1 MVGPQSNTHTRSLF
15 LFTTALSSALGEILT
30 PAIKDPNLVW
40 IWAAPAIVL
49 AVQTVVFWIKYRKYD
64 DDEFMTEETAEHTPD
79 ASSVDSAQTTRGKD
93 DEKL

>member
-1 MVGPQSNTHTRSLF
+1 MSKLVTGPNVYPRSLF

-49 AVQTVVFWIKYRKYD
+49 AAQTVVFWVKYRKYD
-64 DDEFMTEETAEHTPD
+64 DDEFMTEETAGHTPD
-79 ASSVDSAQTTRGKD
+79 SSSAESVETIRAK
-93 DEKL
+93 

>member
-1 MVGPQSNTHTRSLF
+1 MF

-49 AVQTVVFWIKYRKYD
+49 AAQTVVFWLKYRKYD
-64 DDEFMTEETAEHTPD
+64 DDEFMTEETAEYDIETPET
-79 ASSVDSAQTTRGKD
+79 SSVKMDKTGEG
-93 DEKL
+93 EKL

>member
-1 MVGPQSNTHTRSLF
+1 MHTRSLF

-64 DDEFMTEETAEHTPD
+64 DDEFMTEQTTEHTLNV
-79 ASSVDSAQTTRGKD
+79 SSADSVQTTGGKD
-93 DEKL
+93 EKKR